1 MEHSRKSK
9 PLLDCALSAVRGTGS
24 FLGVFSFLLAL
35 FLPVETPE
43 KGLVQLTPFA
53 LRLFCLCVPWRPLAS
68 LRRRVGANPERRQLE
83 FPGQDRVQRARTDL
97 GRDVRNKGVYLRL
110 IRAAKLRR
118 CRDRYDIRT
127 PPKGASPKKTKD
139 SIGSVVASL
148 FDPFDLRLFSWLFHS
163 VRLISWCYVCC
174 ILANTMALRFLFDR
188 RRTYT
193 HYTERIIWH
202 NRNMPRGRN
211 S

>member
-1 MEHSRKSK
+1 M
-9 PLLDCALSAVRGTGS
+9 
-24 FLGVFSFLLAL
+24 
-35 FLPVETPE
+35 
-43 KGLVQLTPFA
+43 
-53 LRLFCLCVPWRPLAS
+53 
-68 LRRRVGANPERRQLE
+68 GANPERRQLE

-163 VRLISWCYVCC
+163 CPAYFVVLRVLYISEHNGASFFVRQEADV
-174 ILANTMALRFLFDR
+174 N
-188 RRTYT
+188 T